1 MTKFLPRKVSRETS
15 AIAAGMML
23 APMVVSMRLP
33 LMAADTQR
41 ATLAGTETML
51 AFTEKTAAVAEGA
64 LAAQLSLFQSAL
76 RFWPEVL
83 SGRTPS
89 IMNGVAAERSL
100 NAALKPVGRRVK
112 ANFRRLSAKA

>member
-1 MTKFLPRKVSRETS
+1 MNKLRKVSRETS

-33 LMAADTQR
+33 LMAADSRR

-51 AFTEKTAAVAEGA
+51 AFTEKTAAAAEGA
-64 LAAQLSLFQSAL
+64 FAAQISLFQSAMH
-76 RFWPEVL
+76 FWPELL

-89 IMNGVAAERSL
+89 VLNGAAVERSL
-100 NAALKPVGRRVK
+100 NAALKPAGRRVR
-112 ANFRRLSAKA
+112 ANFRRLSAKS

>member
-1 MTKFLPRKVSRETS
+1 MTLYRRRKVSRETS
-15 AIAAGMML
+15 VIAAALML
-23 APMVVSMRLP
+23 APMVASMRLP

-41 ATLAGTETML
+41 STLAGTETML
-51 AFTEKTAAVAEGA
+51 ALTEKATALAEGA
-64 LAAQLSLFQSAL
+64 FAAQMSLFQSAL

-89 IMNGVAAERSL
+89 VLNGIAAERSL
-100 NAALKPVGRRVK
+100 NAALRPAGRQVK